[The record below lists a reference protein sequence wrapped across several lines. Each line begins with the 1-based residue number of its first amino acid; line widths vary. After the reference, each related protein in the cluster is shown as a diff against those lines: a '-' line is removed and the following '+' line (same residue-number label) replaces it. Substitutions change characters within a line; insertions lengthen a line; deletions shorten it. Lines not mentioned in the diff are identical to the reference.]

1 MKKIRKIIIGVI
13 VLALT
18 AIIGAAIAV
27 ASYSPTKKTVYEF
40 VEKDEDEQI
49 DSKNILFLGMDRE
62 ASLTDVIMLVNVNNT
77 EERFTVLQ
85 IPRDTYAEYTEAGY
99 KKLNGAYNSTGGA
112 AGVADFF
119 ESAMGIEID
128 HYVCIGLDVFA
139 KMVDAVG
146 GVEINLP
153 IDMHYSDP
161 EQGLYIDLDAGKQV
175 LNGNEA
181 EQFVRFRAEYADGD
195 LGRIDA
201 QKLFMAAFFTKIYTD
216 FSPIMAA
223 KLTAAADGV
232 ETNISATQML
242 SLGARS
248 MNFGAENILFLTL
261 PGRDEIAKKS
271 GSSYYV
277 LSRPA
282 TKEILNRYFGADG
295 DFDKDGIFLNENYES
310 FKKIYE
316 EYAEYDV
323 NSVSDILRDGI

>member
-1 MKKIRKIIIGVI
+1 MKKVRKMIIAVTAL
-13 VLALT
+13 VLT

-62 ASLTDVIMLVNVNNT
+62 ASLTDVIMLINVNNT
-77 EERFTVLQ
+77 EERLTVLQ
-85 IPRDTYAEYTEAGY
+85 IPRDTYAEYTDAGY
-99 KKLNGAYNSTGGA
+99 KKLNGAYNSTGSA
-112 AGVADFF
+112 AGVADFL

-128 HYVCIGLDVFA
+128 HYVCIGLDTFG

-146 GVEINLP
+146 GVEIDLP
-153 IDMHYSDP
+153 VDMHYSDP

-175 LNGNEA
+175 LDGKTA
-181 EQFVRFRAEYADGD
+181 EHFVRFRAEYVDGD

-201 QKLFMAAFFTKIYTD
+201 QKLFMSAFFAKIYSD

-232 ETNISATQML
+232 ETDISAVELL
-242 SLGARS
+242 SVGVKS

-261 PGRDEIAKKS
+261 PGKDEIAKKS
-271 GSSYYV
+271 GASYYV

-282 TKEILNRYFGADG
+282 TEEILNEYFCADG
-295 DFDKDGIFLNENYES
+295 DFDRDGNFLNENYES
-310 FKKIYE
+310 FRKIYE